1 MDMKSI
7 NLLSNEPCREDAFE
21 GHAHKNIAEQVARIV
36 SQDDKRRV
44 IGIEGIWGSG
54 KSNLISLVNKKLNG
68 EEVYNENYSHK
79 NSSFPFFVYDAWG
92 HQSDFQR
99 RAILEELTHD
109 LTHEKKILD
118 GKKWNGNTYTI

>member
-68 EEVYNENYSHK
+68 EEVYK
-79 NSSFPFFVYDAWG
+79 
-92 HQSDFQR
+92 
-99 RAILEELTHD
+99 
-109 LTHEKKILD
+109 
-118 GKKWNGNTYTI
+118 